1 MKRYVLV
8 ARVVFG
14 VIFILGGIVHLVMGR
29 IAPEGYAAFGKTAVF
44 DWLSQLWMGFV
55 MPNIGWLTVV
65 CAALELAAGV
75 ALLRG
80 GTAARVATFGVLGFF
95 AFLLVLG
102 YGYPATSVT
111 DDLLKNR
118 AFTPLMAGLIAPVA
132 LFRAPSAESGNKAA

>member
-1 MKRYVLV
+1 MRWYRGSVRTLF
-8 ARVVFG
+8 A
-14 VIFILGGIVHLVMGR
+14 VIFIAGGVVHLVLGR
-29 IAPEGYAAFGKTAVF
+29 LAPEAYAAFAETPLF
-44 DWLSQLWMGFV
+44 PWLGALWTSFV

-118 AFTPLMAGLIAPVA
+118 AFTPVMAGLIAPVA